1 MDALE
6 RQQEQQEAGQADQHQ
21 QLLYQQ
27 VAAEV
32 DRAEQQQMQVDQPQQ
47 LMQAEQPQQ
56 QMQAELPLQDLLLQ
70 QQQDLLQQ
78 QQLQI
83 QEQAAAGYQQLQ
95 QQQMEAYQQQQVWYQ
110 LDARGKIDQYDEDD
124 WFVPE
129 HVPFKRRQNVSS
141 TMAASRPH
149 PWKRVRHHIAAENYQ
164 ELPVDTPT
172 YVSLEAPLPMYPPK
186 RYCDITGVAGCGFC
200 SNVDSSLIVELQ
212 LLYAST
218 ALLEGTDSDA

>member
-1 MDALE
+1 
-6 RQQEQQEAGQADQHQ
+6 
-21 QLLYQQ
+21 
-27 VAAEV
+27 
-32 DRAEQQQMQVDQPQQ
+32 
-47 LMQAEQPQQ
+47 
-56 QMQAELPLQDLLLQ
+56 LLQ

-200 SNVDSSLIVELQ
+200 SYVDSSLIVELQ
-212 LLYAST
+212 LLDAST